1 MRSPERTCKAMVNV
15 ALAAAAVCAA
25 TAYAGFKVKKDA
37 TGLRLVYGKGFMI
50 IVK

>member
-25 TAYAGFKVKKDA
+25 TESAGFKVKKDA